1 MITDKALD
9 RIQEI
14 CFGRENVK
22 LTVAIYKDGKT
33 EKRLFGCDGEELP
46 YQSYHYEIGSISKT
60 FVAAVLAKALDEGV
74 VALDDRINKYIS
86 ELKDGRVYPT
96 LRRLASH
103 TSGYPADS
111 AELEE
116 EFARD
121 LTANPYNKITYSTM
135 LQMIDGIEIED
146 KDYPAN
152 YSNLGVGILA
162 FALGRAY
169 NRPFYELLNE
179 LIAEL
184 RLDETFIGFDD
195 CFGTDL
201 IGYHPDNM
209 PAGNM
214 LWTKDC
220 IIGPAG
226 YLFSTAED
234 LLKYALCQINDSTGY
249 LHLSHQ
255 VQALYQPHDTTPV
268 YAGLCWIIV
277 PHLNVIFHN
286 GETRCFHTALCINVK
301 EKTAVVM
308 LCNYIIGEISNMA
321 VNLLVDLT
329 RK

>member
-1 MITDKALD
+1 MITEKALD
-9 RIQEI
+9 RIKKI
-14 CFGRENVK
+14 CSDRENVQ

-33 EKRLFGCDGEELP
+33 DKRLYGCDGAQLP
-46 YQSYHYEIGSISKT
+46 YHSYHYEIGSITKT
-60 FVAAVLAKALDEGV
+60 FVAAILAKALHEGIV
-74 VALDDRINKYIS
+74 SLDDRIDKYIP
-86 ELKDGRVYPT
+86 ELKGGKVYPT

-135 LQMIDGIEIED
+135 LHMINDIEIED
-146 KDYPAN
+146 KDYPAV
-152 YSNLGVGILA
+152 YSNLGIGILA
-162 FALGRAY
+162 LVLGKVY

-179 LIAEL
+179 LIAEQK
-184 RLDETFIGFDD
+184 LDETFIGFEGCDR
-195 CFGTDL
+195 TDL
-201 IGYHPDNM
+201 SGYHPDNK

-249 LHLSHQ
+249 LHICHQ
-255 VQALYQPHDTTPV
+255 PQAVYQPDDAAAI
-268 YAGLCWIIV
+268 YAGLCWMII
-277 PHLNVIFHN
+277 PHLNVILHN

-301 EKTAVVM
+301 EKTAVAM
-308 LCNYIIGEISNMA
+308 LCNYAIGEVTNTA
-321 VNLLVDLT
+321 VNLLVELT
-329 RK
+329 RS